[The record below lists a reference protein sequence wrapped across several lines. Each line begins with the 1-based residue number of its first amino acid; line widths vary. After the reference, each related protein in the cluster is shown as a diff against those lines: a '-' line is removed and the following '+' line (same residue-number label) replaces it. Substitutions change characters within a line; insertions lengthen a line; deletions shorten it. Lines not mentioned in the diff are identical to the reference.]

1 MPTRTLPLQ
10 RLLRSL
16 HLWLGLIGG
25 LLIVMMGLTGI
36 IAIFRPVIETSMAP
50 RVSSREPVSTLT
62 PAEAGFTAAHPEA
75 RITRVT
81 IPEQPPGLVLIQADT
96 GDKRHFEAYFDAAS
110 GRELGPR
117 REIRWIDWV
126 VDLHQNLL
134 MGKTGR
140 SLTGIIGFALLFSA
154 ITGLLAWLA
163 GPREWK
169 RGFVLPSGG
178 PWRRTNYELH
188 RWAGLWANLLLLA
201 VSSTGIVLAYPD
213 SFQQAVRTVTRE
225 RQPPRRDRKV
235 KSDRKASEG
244 ALPLDNYVRAAVA
257 AVPGGTVREMRMN
270 GRGNSTVSVSLY
282 APGDIRPKGGNVV
295 VLSRAS
301 AGVVSVNRSP
311 EAPLSQKLV
320 ELANAIHKT
329 ELGGLAVKLPWS
341 LLGLLP
347 LLFFVSGVQIW
358 WTRRQS
364 SLRFNQRLKEDGL
377 KVPEATGARP

>member
-1 MPTRTLPLQ
+1 MSTPNRALQ
-10 RLLRSL
+10 QTLRSL

-25 LLIVMMGLTGI
+25 IFIVMMGLTGV
-36 IAIFRPVIETSMAP
+36 IAVFRPLVENSMAP
-50 RVSSREPVSTLT
+50 AVHSRDPVSSLAPVELSF
-62 PAEAGFTAAHPEA
+62 AAAHPGA

-81 IPEQPPGLVLIQADT
+81 IPEQSPGLILIQADNN
-96 GDKRHFEAYFDAAS
+96 DRRHLEVYFDAAS
-110 GRELGPR
+110 GRELGPHR
-117 REIRWIDWV
+117 TVRWIDWA

-154 ITGLLAWLA
+154 ISGLLAWLA

-169 RGFVLPSGG
+169 RGIALPSTG

-201 VSSTGIVLAYPD
+201 VSFTGIVLAYPD
-213 SFQQAVRTVTRE
+213 SFQQAVRMVTRE
-225 RQPPRRDRKV
+225 RQPTPRNRKMKREAPERV
-235 KSDRKASEG
+235 
-244 ALPLDNYVRAAVA
+244 LLLDNYVRAAVG
-257 AVPGGTVREMRMN
+257 AVPGGIVRELRMPS
-270 GRGNSTVSVSLY
+270 RGSSTVSVYLW

-295 VLSRAS
+295 LLSRAS
-301 AGVVSVNRSP
+301 AGVLSVNRST

-329 ELGGLAVKLPWS
+329 EVGGVAFKLPWS

-358 WTRRQS
+358 WTRRRS
-364 SLRFNQRLKEDGL
+364 FLRLDQRLKESGTAM
-377 KVPEATGARP
+377 PASARR